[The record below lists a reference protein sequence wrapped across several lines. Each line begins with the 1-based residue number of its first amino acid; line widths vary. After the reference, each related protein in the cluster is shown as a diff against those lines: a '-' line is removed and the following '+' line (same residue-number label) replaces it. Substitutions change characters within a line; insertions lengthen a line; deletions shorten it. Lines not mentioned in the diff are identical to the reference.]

1 MALIL
6 CKQQAA
12 VPYYFEKLNIRLWS
26 SQELCYLIYNY
37 PLMVTDGLLSEDLIE
52 WIGKE
57 LMEKELSSRLRQAE
71 AEGETEDNMLLM
83 ILGSLG
89 YYTRP
94 EINVYMDRLVEI
106 SRYEQ
111 EEYLHAVG
119 AGYFRADRLGPA
131 YDKFEEAAQAADER
145 MRRSQDPAVRE
156 KLLRMKADC
165 YLDMAVVK
173 ILLFEDRKALELI
186 LQSELFVK
194 TARAREMKYLLT
206 GEADISDEDKKSL
219 DSRKEETKLKILSGH
234 GMKELDQMFRKDSVS
249 ALSEASELLGRLK
262 KSYRHM
268 L

>member
-52 WIGKE
+52 WIGKG

-94 EINVYMDRLVEI
+94 EINAYMDRLMEI
-106 SRYEQ
+106 SRIFQ
-111 EEYLHAVG
+111 GRQAW
-119 AGYFRADRLGPA
+119 AG
-131 YDKFEEAAQAADER
+131 
-145 MRRSQDPAVRE
+145 
-156 KLLRMKADC
+156 
-165 YLDMAVVK
+165 
-173 ILLFEDRKALELI
+173 I
-186 LQSELFVK
+186 
-194 TARAREMKYLLT
+194 
-206 GEADISDEDKKSL
+206 
-219 DSRKEETKLKILSGH
+219 
-234 GMKELDQMFRKDSVS
+234 
-249 ALSEASELLGRLK
+249 
-262 KSYRHM
+262 
-268 L
+268 